1 MPLRNV
7 SMADI
12 KYCLRVGEVSPDVEW
27 DDEYADWKYKVEGA
41 DTDYD
46 ALVLPGGTGN
56 ADHLRMEED
65 AVSFVREFA
74 DKPIAV
80 ICHGAWILTDAD
92 LVRGKKMTSYPS
104 LKTDLKNAGATWV
117 DEEVVVDRELL
128 DTLSDRQLRVLA
140 REIGLR
146 TRRRNSGKR
155 RTRGKLIDLLLKNAD
170 RLQVD

>member
-1 MPLRNV
+1 MV
-7 SMADI
+7 A
-12 KYCLRVGEVSPDVEW
+12 GELSVPEWQELDV
-27 DDEYADWKYKVEGA
+27 D
-41 DTDYD
+41 
-46 ALVLPGGTGN
+46 
-56 ADHLRMEED
+56 
-65 AVSFVREFA
+65 
-74 DKPIAV
+74 
-80 ICHGAWILTDAD
+80 
-92 LVRGKKMTSYPS
+92 
-104 LKTDLKNAGATWV
+104 